1 MGIVDRASGW
11 QRNAARGEIGQVP
24 NIGGAF
30 QTKQAGEP
38 QRRLC
43 FTRHNVKEHQMTDSP
58 ATRKP
63 EPENITVNV
72 VADAAV
78 GEAVLGVMALLPV
91 SLFTGQGDDRL
102 YAKPFNDDLRWARKG
117 NTSTGEA
124 VRRKVSGKAR
134 RCLSLPPIFGVTH
147 TLHQAAA

>member
-1 MGIVDRASGW
+1 
-11 QRNAARGEIGQVP
+11 
-24 NIGGAF
+24 
-30 QTKQAGEP
+30 
-38 QRRLC
+38 
-43 FTRHNVKEHQMTDSP
+43 MTDSP